1 MTKEHE
7 RFLRWFEHT
16 DNKMV
21 AKELREHWE
30 KGLRYTIFLNLR
42 NKRKDFT
49 RLNEMMEAKY
59 VQLKNIK

>member
-30 KGLRYTIFLNLR
+30 KGVQYHVSVNLR
-42 NKRKDFT
+42 NKRADFT
-49 RLNEMMEAKY
+49 RLNNRMK
-59 VQLKNIK
+59 